1 MPLLKPTHINIKG
14 WSDPIPYRSNE
25 ELPRSVRDHL
35 PPDAQDMLRKVFN
48 NAWHEY
54 DDRRPDEIEAIAF
67 RVAWAAVKRHYRK
80 IGRDRVAF

>member
-1 MPLLKPTHINIKG
+1 MPLLKPTYINIKAR
-14 WSDPIPYRSNE
+14 SDPMPYHSNE

-35 PPDAQDMLRKVFN
+35 PPDAQDLFRKVFN
-48 NAWHEY
+48 NAWREY
-54 DDRRPDEIEAIAF
+54 ADRGPDEIEAIAF